1 MERRKKVQQLICK
14 QWLLIITVFFI
25 ITSCAQ
31 KSAHYS
37 VVEVI
42 EPIPQQGLCFS
53 KQQLNKPYI
62 LGGQGPDSFDCS
74 GIIICAYEE
83 ALQTPL
89 LLMNKRNE
97 IRDDVN
103 MDELYLY
110 NVRLIGKDELLPG
123 DIVFITNDSTRISH
137 GGLFI
142 GWKDDTM
149 IEFIN
154 ASSYHQKV
162 CIDEWPIE
170 GKKRGQWFVGFGR
183 LIIWQKK

>member
-1 MERRKKVQQLICK
+1 MNNLIK
-14 QWLLIITVFFI
+14 HINLLLIIV
-25 ITSCAQ
+25 SCCVLSTCTQ

-37 VVEVI
+37 IFEVT
-42 EPIPQQGLCFS
+42 EPIPQQALCFS

-74 GIIICAYEE
+74 GIIICAYED

-110 NVRLIGKDELLPG
+110 NVRFIGKDELLPG
-123 DIVFITNDSTRISH
+123 DIVFITIDSTRISH

-142 GWKDDTM
+142 GWKDDKT

-154 ASSYHQKV
+154 ASSYYKKV

-170 GKKRGQWFVGFGR
+170 GTKRGQWFVGFGR
-183 LIIWQKK
+183 LNLRIKDK